1 MVVDGTSQIWSHI
14 HIILNHFPTV
24 GFVFGLFFFGAGLIR
39 KSDLMTRSALVVF
52 VACAVLAAST
62 YVTGTAAMWALMD
75 PATPGISQVRIN
87 QHRDF
92 AIFSLLGLAFTGG
105 LSWFEVWRYRYLGR
119 FSKVSLYMVLA
130 FAIITFFILAETG
143 HLGGMINHPEIRE
156 AGEILP
162 TDPAKY
168 IGPQVELLI
177 NTITWFVPWQ
187 TVHFFGYTLI
197 FATVLA
203 VCLRIWGV
211 WKGMSF
217 SAVHRL
223 LPLGAFGVMMNIF
236 SGMLMVMADSHR
248 YLNEFAFWPKMFFLP
263 IGAIAVLYFSLSD
276 KLWATKA
283 GEDAPMQAK
292 WMAALVLTSWTVVI
306 MGGRLLPYLLP

>member
-1 MVVDGTSQIWSHI
+1 MLG
-14 HIILNHFPTV
+14 
-24 GFVFGLFFFGAGLIR
+24 
-39 KSDLMTRSALVVF
+39 
-52 VACAVLAAST
+52 
-62 YVTGTAAMWALMD
+62 
-75 PATPGISQVRIN
+75 
-87 QHRDF
+87 F
-92 AIFSLLGLAFTGG
+92 AI
-105 LSWFEVWRYRYLGR
+105 V
-119 FSKVSLYMVLA
+119 
-130 FAIITFFILAETG
+130 TFFILAETG
-143 HLGGMINHPEIRE
+143 HLGGMINHPEIRD
-156 AGEILP
+156 AAEILP
-162 TDPAKY
+162 SDPAKY

-203 VCLRIWGV
+203 VSLRIWGV

-283 GEDAPMQAK
+283 GDDAPMAAK
-292 WMAALVLTSWTVVI
+292 WMAALVFVSWTVVI